1 MRIAA
6 ILLITALPAL
16 ADLPAANRDMVKA
29 AEAFLETLSPEQA
42 KKARYEFNSDERENW
57 HFIPK
62 VRGGFPLKEMD
73 AKQKRAAMALLSSG
87 LSKAGRVKAD
97 AIIVLEGILGV
108 LEKNPKRRDPELYY
122 VAVFGTPSADKPW
135 GWRVE
140 GHHLSV
146 NFTLEGDKIAA
157 APSFFGANPAIGPEG
172 DHKGL
177 RPLANEEDLARA
189 LAASLAEAEKK
200 VVFSEKPPRD
210 ILTAAERSVKQLEVV
225 GVPATAMT
233 KAQQDALMK
242 IVAEYANRHR
252 EELAGQ
258 DLAKIQKA
266 GVEKLSFGWAGSLKP
281 AEAYY
286 YRVQGPGFLIEAAN
300 TQNNANHIHTVWR
313 DFTGDFGRDF
323 LGEHSHGHE

>member
-1 MRIAA
+1 MR
-6 ILLITALPAL
+6 LPAL
-16 ADLPAANRDMVKA
+16 LILSCLPAAADLTAVNRDMVQA
-29 AEAFLETLSPEQA
+29 ADAFLETLSPEQA
-42 KKARYEFNSDERENW
+42 DKARYEFGADERENW
-57 HFIPK
+57 HFVPR
-62 VRGGFPLKEMD
+62 VRGGLPLKEMN
-73 AKQKRAAMALLSSG
+73 AGQKKAALALLSSG

-108 LEKNPKRRDPELYY
+108 IENNPKRRDPELYY
-122 VAVFGTPSADKPW
+122 VAIFGKPSANKPW
-135 GWRVE
+135 AWRVE

-157 APSFFGANPAIGPEG
+157 SPSFFGANPAIGPEG
-172 DHKGL
+172 EHKGL

-189 LAASLAEAEKK
+189 LAASLAEAGKD

-225 GVPATAMT
+225 GVSASRMT
-233 KAQQDALMK
+233 REQQDALMK
-242 IVAEYANRHR
+242 IVAEYAHHHR
-252 EELAGQ
+252 KELARQ
-258 DLAKIQKA
+258 DLAKIRKA
-266 GVEKLSFGWAGSLKP
+266 GVEKLNFGWAGSLKFG
-281 AEAYY
+281 EAYY

-313 DFTGDFGRDF
+313 DIGGDFGRDF

>member
-1 MRIAA
+1 MRSLA
-6 ILLITALPAL
+6 LLILSC
-16 ADLPAANRDMVKA
+16 LPAAADLTVVNRDMVKA
-29 AEAFLETLSPEQA
+29 ADTFLASLSPEQA

-57 HFIPK
+57 HFVPK

-73 AKQKRAAMALLSSG
+73 AKQKKAAMSLLSSG

-108 LEKNPKRRDPELYY
+108 IENRPKHRDPELYY
-122 VAVFGTPSADKPW
+122 VAVFGKPSTDEPW

-189 LAASLAEAEKK
+189 LASSLAEAGKK

-210 ILTAAERSVKQLEVV
+210 ILTSAERSVKQLEVV
-225 GVPATAMT
+225 GVPATEMT
-233 KAQQDALMK
+233 KAQQKALMK
-242 IVAEYANRHR
+242 LITEYANHHR
-252 EELAGQ
+252 KEVAKK
-258 DLAKIQKA
+258 DLAKIRKA
-266 GVEKLSFGWAGSLKP
+266 GVDKLSFGWAGSLMFG
-281 AEAYY
+281 EAYY

-313 DFTGDFGRDF
+313 DLSGDFGHDF
-323 LGEHSHGHE
+323 LGDHSHGHE